1 MKQKIYILGVIT
13 SLIIFTGTIFKIE
26 HWAGAAI
33 LLIAGLIA
41 LVVLVIPVA
50 LINHYKSTKPGQNLL
65 LYLITGLTCF
75 VVFTGMLFKILH
87 WPGASLL
94 LLIGLPFPYVVFLPV
109 FIWVTSK
116 DRNFNIYSIVFV
128 LALLAFNAVFSTLLS
143 LNPSKVRIDDSYNL
157 SRNYNNMVKAMVQ
170 IPDRDPK
177 TIVDQRIDEAV
188 KMIEEYQELFLKFEG
203 ISLEQW
209 KTKAGNLV
217 RPDVPAIAAAVLLKE
232 EGKHYGSKLE
242 TLMKNLIREMENSK
256 GYENL
261 YKAAP
266 ELLDFSVPAEG
277 NPTWSEKVFR
287 DNTLSWALIY
297 LDALKADLLSL
308 KNQVLAVN

>member
-1 MKQKIYILGVIT
+1 
-13 SLIIFTGTIFKIE
+13 
-26 HWAGAAI
+26 
-33 LLIAGLIA
+33 
-41 LVVLVIPVA
+41 
-50 LINHYKSTKPGQNLL
+50 
-65 LYLITGLTCF
+65 

-217 RPDVPAIAAAVLLKE
+217 RPDVPAIAAAVLLEE